1 MKRRENVIVNR
12 LNKTKVEKEVDFI
25 AVRIERERERSKVK
39 RQAANEQVSIRVVQ
53 DRTWPISMNSLLE
66 KY

>member
-1 MKRRENVIVNR
+1 MKRRENAIVNR

-39 RQAANEQVSIRVVQ
+39 RQAANEQVSIRIVQ